1 MPQLKP
7 IVLELPNEAT
17 VTFNPVGFDGGR
29 VTFVDAAQTSIAMK
43 QRITTR
49 VRPAAVGNSGHVVET
64 VLVSPIGVEV
74 PAGCCPTTGAPPV
87 SSFNLRFTRGT
98 LASDTEAT
106 KLYDE
111 LVAYVQTPEF
121 KELVMGSAYY

>member
-7 IVLELPNEAT
+7 IVLELPDEAV
-17 VTFNPVGFDGGR
+17 VTLNPVGFDGGR
-29 VTFVDAAQTSIAMK
+29 TTFVDGAQTSIAMK
-43 QRITTR
+43 QRLSVR

-64 VLVSPIGVEV
+64 VMVSPIDVEV
-74 PAGCCPTTGAPPV
+74 PNGCCPTTGAPPV

-98 LASDTEAT
+98 LASDAEAT
-106 KLYDE
+106 KLYEE
-111 LVAYVQTPEF
+111 LVAYVQTQDF

>member
-1 MPQLKP
+1 MPQLIP
-7 IVLELPNEAT
+7 LVLELPDEAT
-17 VTFNPVGFDGGR
+17 VTLNPVGFDGGR

-43 QRITTR
+43 QRLTTR

-64 VLVSPIGVEV
+64 VMVSPVHVEV

-87 SSFNLRFTRGT
+87 SSFNLRFTRST
-98 LASDTEAT
+98 FASDAEAT

-111 LVAYVQTPEF
+111 LVAYVQTDEF
-121 KELVMGSAYY
+121 KELVMGASYY

>member
-7 IVLELPNEAT
+7 IVLELPGPVT
-17 VTFNPVGFDGGR
+17 VTFNPVAFDGNR
-29 VTFVDAAQTSIAMK
+29 FTFVDSAATSIAMK

-49 VRPAAVGNSGHVVET
+49 VRPAAVGNSGHTVET
-64 VLVSPIGVEV
+64 VLVSPIGLET

-98 LASDTEAT
+98 LASDTDAT

-111 LVAYVQTPEF
+111 LVAYVGTDDF
-121 KELVMGSAYY
+121 KALVLGASYY

>member
-7 IVLELPNEAT
+7 IVLELPEQET
-17 VTFNPVGFDGGR
+17 VTFNPVAFDGNR
-29 VTFVDAAQTSIAMK
+29 FTFVDNAATSIAMK

-49 VRPAAVGNSGHVVET
+49 VRPAAVGNSGHTVET

-98 LASDTEAT
+98 LASDVEAN
-106 KLYDE
+106 KLYEE
-111 LVAYVQTPEF
+111 LVAYVQTDDF
-121 KELVMGSAYY
+121 KALVLGSSYY